1 MRNSKICQPFS
12 SAGRMDDGRLNI
24 ELEVSQS
31 LRLPPV
37 QLNRELPNEV
47 GSGESNNNSNNTILA
62 ESTLVF
68 GLAETGDGT
77 PRMLHPEKDL
87 LTSPLGECHQ
97 LTANHS
103 IRLVTW
109 KLSGDASKAKGFRMK
124 SSSCYLSAPRTNTN
138 AVYQLAWVNWCDWC
152 HRRDADPM
160 YNGVKE
166 VLSFLAG
173 MFKEGKSY
181 NTTNVHR
188 FVLSSTLILSPSGLK
203 DVGKHPLVA
212 QLMKGIYQGKPPIPK
227 YNATWDPS
235 VVINHFISTAGNTMP
250 LIQLARKIVTL
261 LAFTTLL
268 RF

>member
-103 IRLVTW
+103 IRLVAW
-109 KLSGDASKAKGFRMK
+109 KLSGDASKTKGFRVK
-124 SSSCYLSAPRTNTN
+124 SSSCYYPHQERTPT
-138 AVYQLAWVNWCDWC
+138 L
-152 HRRDADPM
+152 HISRRGST
-160 YNGVKE
+160 GVIG
-166 VLSFLAG
+166 AIDG
-173 MFKEGKSY
+173 I
-181 NTTNVHR
+181 
-188 FVLSSTLILSPSGLK
+188 LIPC
-203 DVGKHPLVA
+203 
-212 QLMKGIYQGKPPIPK
+212 I
-227 YNATWDPS
+227 
-235 VVINHFISTAGNTMP
+235 VV
-250 LIQLARKIVTL
+250 
-261 LAFTTLL
+261 
-268 RF
+268 